1 MVKVYSITVCPWCTK
16 VKRYLKYRGI
26 PYEEH
31 NIEHDPAALSE
42 CKALSGDTIVPVT
55 TADGKDFALSYD
67 REKLDKILGITA
79 KK

>member
-31 NIEHDPAALSE
+31 NIEHDPAALH
-42 CKALSGDTIVPVT
+42 A
-55 TADGKDFALSYD
+55 
-67 REKLDKILGITA
+67 EKYLAGL